1 MRQRKTAGGGKQDG
15 TRWHEGTSEMA
26 GDGGKGREMAR
37 QVEMVSKCEGGE
49 KG

>member
-1 MRQRKTAGGGKQDG
+1 MVGGGEPDG
-15 TRWHEGTSEMA
+15 ARWWEGVSQTV
-26 GDGGKGREMAR
+26 GDGGKGWEMAR